1 VKVIWSPLA
10 ERRAIEAFET
20 IAQDRPQAAAK
31 WLRELIARIGS
42 LDRFAKRGRMVPE
55 IGKTTHRQLLH
66 HPYRIVYRVD
76 AKQVVVLTIRH
87 SRRDWD
93 ASEIVQVV

>member
-1 VKVIWSPLA
+1 MKVVWSPLA
-10 ERRAIEAFET
+10 ERRAIEAFDA
-20 IAQDRPQAAAK
+20 IAKDRPQAAAK
-31 WLRELIARIGS
+31 WLRELLARVGT
-42 LDRFAKRGRMVPE
+42 LDRFAKRGRVVPE
-55 IGKTTHRQLLH
+55 IGKPAYRQILH

-93 ASEIVQVV
+93 SSEIVQGV

>member
-1 VKVIWSPLA
+1 MPSHLLV
-10 ERRAIEAFET
+10 RAN
-20 IAQDRPQAAAK
+20 
-31 WLRELIARIGS
+31 WLRELLAPVGT
-42 LDRFAKRGRMVPE
+42 LDRFAKRGRVVPE
-55 IGKTTHRQLLH
+55 IGKPTHRQILH

-93 ASEIVQVV
+93 SSEIVQGE

>member
-1 VKVIWSPLA
+1 MKVIWSPLA
-10 ERRAIEAFET
+10 ERRAIEAFDA

-31 WLRELIARIGS
+31 WLRELIARVGT

-55 IGKTTHRQLLH
+55 IGKPTHRQILH
-66 HPYRIVYRVD
+66 HPYRIIHGVD

-93 ASEIVQVV
+93 AGEIVPGV

>member
-10 ERRAIEAFET
+10 ERRAIEAFDA
-20 IAQDRPQAAAK
+20 IAHDRPQAAAK
-31 WLRELIARIGS
+31 WLRELLARVGS

-55 IGKTTHRQLLH
+55 IGKPTHRQILH
-66 HPYRIVYRVD
+66 HPYRVVYRVD

-93 ASEIVQVV
+93 AREIGSGV

>member
-1 VKVIWSPLA
+1 MNVIWSPLA
-10 ERRAIEAFET
+10 ERRTNEAFDA
-20 IAQDRPQAAAK
+20 IAKDRPQAAAK
-31 WLRELIARIGS
+31 WLRELVVRVGT
-42 LDRFAKRGRMVPE
+42 LDRFAKRGRVVTE
-55 IGKTTHRQLLH
+55 IGKATHRQILH

-93 ASEIVQVV
+93 PSEIVQGV